1 MRHAL
6 LSGFPVRSRSHNRY
20 FPKRATIGEPG
31 HGNIKSLSKLKNETR
46 KSGSD
51 GLGFF
56 WMSAVLWSDSPAAM
70 DIWDV
75 WRCGEERPVKKNRI
89 DPEHSVRFAR
99 EWILA
104 WNRHELERIL
114 ERYDNSVEFT
124 SPTLPG

>member
-6 LSGFPVRSRSHNRY
+6 LSGFPVRSRSLKRY
-20 FPKRATIGEPG
+20 VPKRATIGEPG

-70 DIWDV
+70 DIW
-75 WRCGEERPVKKNRI
+75 
-89 DPEHSVRFAR
+89 
-99 EWILA
+99 
-104 WNRHELERIL
+104 LERIL